1 MWDRKNLKKKRKG
14 ITEKRILESGCGV
27 TGIDDMQWRRD
38 CCEFGETF
46 WTRREGETDSFH

>member
-1 MWDRKNLKKKRKG
+1 MGSKKSEKKRKV